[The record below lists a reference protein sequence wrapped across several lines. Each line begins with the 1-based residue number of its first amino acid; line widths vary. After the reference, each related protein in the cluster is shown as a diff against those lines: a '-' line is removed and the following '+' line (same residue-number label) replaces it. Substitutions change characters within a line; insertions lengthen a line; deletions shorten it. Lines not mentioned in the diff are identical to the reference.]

1 MLFRYSRYY
10 DTANGDTSHCTF
22 VFNITWRDG
31 GAPTTETLID
41 PTASHHLVG
50 EHTYTAPGVYTIT
63 VTVQVTVGAGTCT
76 GTNSVHT
83 FTLLPPTPTGPATN
97 AIWSGYV
104 KQADATTVKGTWKV
118 PKLTC
123 SLGQLPEPT
132 APQWVG
138 LGGVNGNPDL
148 EQTGIFTQCGIGH
161 TQIIY
166 PVWEIL
172 SKGDNP
178 NKPQTPVLGLF
189 AVWPGDVID
198 ASVTKNGD
206 KYNFMIHDHGQGTHH
221 PAWTWKSTQVQ
232 KDGGATPPTAEW
244 IVERAGAGAPL
255 APFGTVT
262 FSDCSYGPKL
272 NASSATQLV
281 ITGSNGQPLTSVS
294 GNGDT
299 IEVKYIPQ

>member
-1 MLFRYSRYY
+1 MDWGDGSNPSSFTVTGPAVGDVFL
-10 DTANGDTSHCTF
+10 AN
-22 VFNITWRDG
+22 
-31 GAPTTETLID
+31 
-41 PTASHHLVG
+41 
-50 EHTYTAPGVYTIT
+50 HTYGPTQTYTINVT
-63 VTVQVTVGAGTCT
+63 GQLTAGDCVANPFTVQ
-76 GTNSVHT
+76 

-138 LGGVNGNPDL
+138 LGGANYPDL
-148 EQTGIFTQCGIGH
+148 EQTGIFSLCGIGH
-161 TQIIY
+161 TQINY

-206 KYNFMIHDHGQGTHH
+206 KYNFVIHDHGQGTHH

-232 KDGGATPPTAEW
+232 KDGGATRPTAEW

-255 APFGTVT
+255 ARFGTVT

-281 ITGSNGQPLTSVS
+281 ITGSNGRPLTSVS

-299 IEVKYIPQ
+299 IGVKYIRSS